1 MNCKNHPNREAK
13 QVCISCGIP
22 ICDDCAEEVKPGEFY
37 CFQCAMIQSVSQ
49 VGTSLTDKRQRT
61 EEKKRKS
68 RKLKWG
74 PFHYFVILSTVLILV
89 MWGVIFFGGKQA
101 PGKAIDFTNNPRVFL
116 FMVDSC
122 IKRYAHFE
130 GNRYPD
136 KIADIMPKY
145 FSLKEDRLILLKKLS
160 YRKDPEAG
168 YFLSFADPKPERMN
182 IILSPGGI
190 KYISVD
196 TSEGN

>member
-1 MNCKNHPNREAK
+1 
-13 QVCISCGIP
+13 
-22 ICDDCAEEVKPGEFY
+22 
-37 CFQCAMIQSVSQ
+37 
-49 VGTSLTDKRQRT
+49 
-61 EEKKRKS
+61 
-68 RKLKWG
+68 
-74 PFHYFVILSTVLILV
+74 
-89 MWGVIFFGGKQA
+89 
-101 PGKAIDFTNNPRVFL
+101 
-116 FMVDSC
+116 MVDSC